1 MRWIIDASVAMRWL
15 LKDETHV
22 NADKVLHHILRNPE
36 EFAVPELFAFEV
48 LAVLSRLH
56 PEPLEAYFAGI
67 IPVLQ
72 SGIFRQPMTE
82 TLASLSS
89 KYIEMGLSGYDA
101 SYVALAQ
108 DLKAVWLTF
117 DSKAHDCV
125 SNTGLSCLLSSS
137 IPHELRQ

>member
-56 PEPLEAYFAGI
+56 LEPLEAYLAGVL
-67 IPVLQ
+67 PVLQ
-72 SGIFRQPMTE
+72 SGIFRQPMTG

-117 DSKAHDCV
+117 DKKAHDCV
-125 SNTGLSCLLSSS
+125 SITGLSCLLSSN
-137 IPHELRQ
+137 IPDELRE